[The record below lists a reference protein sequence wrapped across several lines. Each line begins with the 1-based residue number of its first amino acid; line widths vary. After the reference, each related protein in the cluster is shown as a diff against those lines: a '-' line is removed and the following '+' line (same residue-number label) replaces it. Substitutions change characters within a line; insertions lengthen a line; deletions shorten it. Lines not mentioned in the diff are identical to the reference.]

1 MSRRHSPVRRE
12 GLAELLGASA
22 DLAQVSASGQ
32 ALPIQALRPGAGQPR
47 RAFDDQ
53 TLTDLAASIRIQ
65 GVLQPLLVR
74 PVPGGYEIVAGER
87 RWRAA
92 QLAGLTEVPV
102 VIRDLSDRGA
112 RHLALIENLQREDL
126 NMLDEVDAKLEL
138 VADTLGLSAGEAR
151 TRLMQLLR
159 EPTGK
164 DHAALEELF
173 ASLGES
179 WSNFAKAKLRVLH
192 WPAGILEAIRGGLP
206 YTLGGVIATAPAEA
220 HERLLKLAEEGASRE
235 DLKAEVRR
243 LKYSQAGEN
252 PKVVQVGKVLSN
264 RKWVESLNVKEQT
277 EIAKWIARMPSAV
290 QKALELHSESRT
302 ETKNDAS

>member
-22 DLAQVSASGQ
+22 DLAQVPASGQ
-32 ALPIQALRPGAGQPR
+32 TLPLQALRPGAGQPR
-47 RAFDDQ
+47 RAFDDR
-53 TLTDLAASIRIQ
+53 TLTDLAASIRTQ

-74 PVPGGYEIVAGER
+74 PVPGGHEIVAGER

-102 VIRDLSDRGA
+102 VIRDLSDREA
-112 RHLALIENLQREDL
+112 RYLALIENLQREDL

-138 VADTLGLSAGEAR
+138 VAGSLGLSVEEAR

-159 EPTGK
+159 EPTGE

-179 WSNFAKAKLRVLH
+179 WSNFAKTKLRVLN
-192 WPAGILEAIRGGLP
+192 WPEGILEAIRGGLP
-206 YTLGGVIATAPAEA
+206 YTLGGVIAKAPAEA
-220 HERLLKLAEEGASRE
+220 HEHLLQLAGEGASRE

-243 LKYSQAGEN
+243 LKSAQVQEK
-252 PKVVQVGKVLSN
+252 PQVVQVGKVLSN
-264 RKWVESLNVKEQT
+264 RKWVASLDVEEQT
-277 EIAKWIARMPSAV
+277 EIAKWLARMPSAV
-290 QKALELHSESRT
+290 QKALGLYPKSRT
-302 ETKNDAS
+302 GTTSDAS